1 MVAVGAP
8 EASPLA
14 VRYESGVRE
23 ACDLAMRRV
32 SRNPYRPEP
41 TWWLKDQQ
49 EYWGF
54 ALIEAQ
60 LRQADDPETDRSFEL
75 HTAKANLEL
84 IERELTRRR
93 NLVKDSGR
101 RPEMDLERRKWVDYA
116 GVKEA
121 VRLEFA
127 VDRLAAAPLHKRGSI
142 LTTNCMLPG
151 HDDSTPSFTV
161 WPETQTWK
169 CFGCGRGG
177 DVIELARHWFGQDNA
192 AIAAE
197 HLCMLLGVDVP
208 RSTDKP
214 LPTRPHLLGPKG
226 VSLELDESDIRPIR
240 RRGGR

>member
-1 MVAVGAP
+1 
-8 EASPLA
+8 
-14 VRYESGVRE
+14 
-23 ACDLAMRRV
+23 
-32 SRNPYRPEP
+32 
-41 TWWLKDQQ
+41 
-49 EYWGF
+49 
-54 ALIEAQ
+54 
-60 LRQADDPETDRSFEL
+60 
-75 HTAKANLEL
+75 
-84 IERELTRRR
+84 
-93 NLVKDSGR
+93 
-101 RPEMDLERRKWVDYA
+101 MDLERRKWVDYA

-177 DVIELARHWFGQDNA
+177 DVIELARHWFGQENA

-208 RSTDKP
+208 RSTE
-214 LPTRPHLLGPKG
+214 RSLGPG
-226 VSLELDESDIRPIR
+226 PRITNERGEIVPIRPELLRPQRLER
-240 RRGGR
+240 R